1 MSTRSFLFV
10 LASTRADGNSERLA
24 RRAARQLPEGASA
37 RWLRL
42 TELELPPFADTRHS
56 TGYGSPQG
64 PARELRDATLAA
76 TDLVLVTPVYWY
88 GVAWPAKHYLDHW
101 SAWMRDPQLAFK
113 PAMAGKQLWAVIV
126 DSDTDDE
133 GSSYPLLDQLRRTA
147 DYMDLKWRGALLGHA
162 NKPGEIEASDAAMR
176 AAEGFFRGGRQLDDA
191 ALWAAF
197 HDRSLVAA
205 EWTHTA
211 HLRIAWMHLERYSID
226 EAHLHMRVGILR
238 LNTAH
243 GLVETSSRGYHETI
257 TRVWLAL
264 VQEARRADPQPDSA
278 AFVAAHPMPREAP
291 LAHYSRERLFSLAA
305 RAMFIEPDLAP
316 LPR

>member
-24 RRAARQLPEGASA
+24 RRAAQQLPEGATA

-42 TELELPPFADTRHS
+42 TELALPPFSDTRHS
-56 TGYGSPQG
+56 TGYGALQG
-64 PARELRDATLAA
+64 AARELRDATLAA

-88 GVAWPAKHYLDHW
+88 GVTWLAKHYLDHW
-101 SAWMRDPQLAFK
+101 SAWMRDAELAFK
-113 PAMAGKQLWAVIV
+113 PAMAGKNLWAVIV

-133 GSSYPLLDQLRRTA
+133 GSSYPLFDQLRRTA
-147 DYMDLKWRGALLGHA
+147 DYLSMKWRGALLGHA
-162 NKPGEIEASDAAMR
+162 NKPGEIAASEAASR
-176 AAEGFFRGGRQLDDA
+176 AAERFFFERRELDDA
-191 ALWAAF
+191 ALWTAF
-197 HDRSLVAA
+197 HDRSLVSA

-211 HLRIAWMHLERYSID
+211 HLRIAWMHLERYPID
-226 EAHLHMRVGILR
+226 EAHLLMRVGIMR
-238 LNTAH
+238 LNAAQ
-243 GLVETSSRGYHETI
+243 GLVETATRGYHETI

-264 VQEARRADPQPDSA
+264 VQEARRADAQPDSA
-278 AFVAAHPMPREAP
+278 SFVAAHPMPREAP